1 MSPLIKSESKDYYN
15 EDGDLSIDLTLQQK
29 FYHWIFVQFNLL
41 VGKRVTIDEQHF
53 ATKVDE
59 NQVRLINI
67 NPFFQWMFQK
77 LQKYGVF

>member
-41 VGKRVTIDEQHF
+41 VGKELLLM
-53 ATKVDE
+53 
-59 NQVRLINI
+59 NNI
-67 NPFFQWMFQK
+67 LQPK
-77 LQKYGVF
+77 LMKIK